1 MKITKKNK
9 NEKRIEIGGCSL
21 VLLESPQQI
30 RFLIDFIS

>member
-1 MKITKKNK
+1 MKITKKIKTENG
-9 NEKRIEIGGCSL
+9 IEIGGCSL